1 MRRLFTLSE
10 AEKLLPEVERAMKEA
25 LALHEAHEQAESR
38 LHEAMRRIMML
49 GGSLVNRDEIAGMR
63 TKRDEAAYQ
72 LKTAVDAIHEYGCQ
86 VKDLKMG
93 LVDFPTLYRG
103 EEVLLCWKF
112 GEEGIRF
119 WHGLTEG
126 FRGRKPVDD
135 DFRAN
140 HKGGHVH

>member
-1 MRRLFTLSE
+1 MRRLFTLQE

-25 LALHEAHEQAESR
+25 LALHETHEQAESR
-38 LHEAMRRIMML
+38 VHEAMRRIMML
-49 GGSLVNRDEIAGMR
+49 GGSLVNRDEMADMR

-72 LKTAVDAIHEYGCQ
+72 LKAALDEIHEYGCQ
-86 VKDLKMG
+86 VKDLKVG
-93 LVDFPTLYRG
+93 LVDFPTLYKG

-112 GEEGIRF
+112 GEDGIRF

-126 FRGRKPVDD
+126 FRGRKPIDD
-135 DFRAN
+135 DFLAN